1 MKTPTFRCK
10 IEAYC
15 PIYASEDPDKVIL
28 AVTNVLPNSKIKS
41 TKKEIK
47 ATSNDLSTIE
57 KISDTFHSR
66 KSLSSYRR
74 QLIKNLDYDSTW
86 FYLNKQAAF
95 VNTVALCENA
105 EESPLGP
112 IKVYLYSE
120 HVQDII
126 DWLVS

>member
-15 PIYASEDPDKVIL
+15 PIYSSEDPDKVIR

-47 ATSNDLSTIE
+47 ATSTSLTTIE
-57 KISDTFHSR
+57 KVSDTFHSR
-66 KSLSSYRR
+66 RSVSSYRR

-95 VNTVALCENA
+95 VNTAALCENA

-120 HVQDII
+120 RIQDII